1 VSWAVGNTTFAT
13 QPAALLIRGY
23 TLIEMLVVIAI
34 ISTVVTEIMAAV
46 QIVREKER
54 KDEVSLEMESL
65 AAAESTFLIS
75 HGNYGTLAELIAD
88 GLAPGDLSD
97 GKKHGYQFVIDI
109 DPPPLPEFRI
119 QADPYVPP
127 LSVGF
132 FGDESNVVR
141 YALDASANV
150 GSTIFVDVD
159 SIPTSQA
166 EIALALQIEDDA
178 RAFVRELD
186 ALPGTGS
193 AIQSAIDLFASK
205 PLAEAI
211 YSGLDEDTD
220 GMVSLQDFLNGDT
233 LALARSIKGELG
245 LADGGTS
252 IASDEALDSMLGDY
266 KMLLD
271 STVDPSQELVAPSVS
286 YGAGLPGDPIAFLLT
301 ALTQSVPGLGPAGAI
316 LLVAV
321 LAAWREDVVDRL
333 GCHRRA
339 LASPAAHSHPVERQS
354 APTRK
359 GTIVL
364 PLKPI
369 WLTAATLVRDDLCR
383 FRATRVE
390 IDDKAAPHER
400 PGEANVE
407 VAIDV
412 DAAATREHLMDVWC

>member
-1 VSWAVGNTTFAT
+1 MVPLRMDLRISLIGTFAVQAGLATTADRRNGRDRWCRGRWGT
-13 QPAALLIRGY
+13 QRSRHSQQHLLTRGY

-75 HGNYGTLAELIAD
+75 HGNYGTLAELITD
-88 GLAPGDLSD
+88 GLVPGDLSD

-252 IASDEALDSMLGDY
+252 IASDAALDSMLGDY

-321 LAAWREDVVDRL
+321 L
-333 GCHRRA
+333 
-339 LASPAAHSHPVERQS
+339 
-354 APTRK
+354 
-359 GTIVL
+359 
-364 PLKPI
+364 
-369 WLTAATLVRDDLCR
+369 VR
-383 FRATRVE
+383 
-390 IDDKAAPHER
+390 
-400 PGEANVE
+400 
-407 VAIDV
+407 VARGRGGSV
-412 DAAATREHLMDVWC
+412 GVSS